1 MCSSGP
7 RGTWRAQFLL
17 SPVGEAQCVPKGGGQ
32 GGGRQELCEQARLG
46 GEGGLPQG
54 CWEGS
59 PRWGGRRA
67 LEGWCVEQP
76 GF

>member
-1 MCSSGP
+1 MSLRVVAKEEVGRSCVSR
-7 RGTWRAQFLL
+7 RGSVVQ
-17 SPVGEAQCVPKGGGQ
+17 
-32 GGGRQELCEQARLG
+32 
-46 GEGGLPQG
+46 EGGLPQG